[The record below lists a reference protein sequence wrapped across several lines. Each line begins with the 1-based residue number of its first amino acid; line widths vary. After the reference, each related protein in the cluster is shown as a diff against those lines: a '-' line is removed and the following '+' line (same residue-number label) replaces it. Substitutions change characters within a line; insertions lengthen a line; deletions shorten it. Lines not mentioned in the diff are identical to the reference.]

1 MASRRQK
8 RVNSLLKKHLSKII
22 FKFFDFEDT
31 LVTITGVETSKD
43 IKHATAKFSTYPL
56 ESKEKV
62 LKRLNNKIYQIQQ
75 ALNKKLEMK
84 FVPKIRFEFDQTGE
98 KVQEV
103 TDALNE
109 VKKEQNGPVGGDNS
123 E

>member
-31 LVTITGVETSKD
+31 LVTVTGVETSKD
-43 IKHATAKFSTYPL
+43 IKHATAKISIYPL
-56 ESKEKV
+56 ENKEKV
-62 LKRLNNKIYQIQQ
+62 LKRLNNDIYQIQQ

-84 FVPKIRFEFDQTGE
+84 FVPKIRFEFDQTGK

-109 VKKEQNGPVGGDNS
+109 VKKEQNGPAGADNS
-123 E
+123 K